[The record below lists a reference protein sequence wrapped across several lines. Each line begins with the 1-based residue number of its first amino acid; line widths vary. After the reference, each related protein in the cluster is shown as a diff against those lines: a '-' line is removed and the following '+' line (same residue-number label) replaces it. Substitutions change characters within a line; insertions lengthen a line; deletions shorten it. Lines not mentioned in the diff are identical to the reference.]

1 MTLVCR
7 FELQKLIGHTLADA
21 KLRQVASLAQRL
33 LNLQPLNKMSAISFE
48 SNLNADEDL
57 EFGADLFFQAPAR
70 FLVDVSLDEG
80 DMMDFE
86 STVPLEFH
94 NEQYGHTSAAD
105 HSIVDGEKFNLAWI
119 RDACDKIVRNCN
131 SQLSQDELAMAICRV
146 LNSEKPGE
154 EVYCL
159 VSVFLTYLNITTVF
173 CFVETYN
180 FFSFLEDSWR
190 SVGSCW

>member
-1 MTLVCR
+1 MTLISR

-33 LNLQPLNKMSAISFE
+33 LSLQPLNKMSAISIE
-48 SNLNADEDL
+48 RNLDADDDL

-70 FLVDVSLDEG
+70 FLVDVSLDEV

-86 STVPLEFH
+86 SIVPLEFH
-94 NEQYGHTSAAD
+94 NEQYGHTSPAD

-119 RDACDKIVRNCN
+119 RDACDKIVRNCD

-159 VSVFLTYLNITTVF
+159 V
-173 CFVETYN
+173 
-180 FFSFLEDSWR
+180 
-190 SVGSCW
+190 